1 MKNEKNENENMEND
15 KKNDKMKN
23 DKIPP
28 FIAHIQKMRLQK
40 RNLTDVAGN
49 TTDLWHRYRSY
60 TYR

>member
-1 MKNEKNENENMEND
+1 MKNEKNENENME
-15 KKNDKMKN
+15 N

-49 TTDLWHRYRSY
+49 TTDLWHRYRSD

>member
-15 KKNDKMKN
+15 KKN

-49 TTDLWHRYRSY
+49 TTDLWHRYRSD

>member
-1 MKNEKNENENMEND
+1 MEND

-28 FIAHIQKMRLQK
+28 FIAQIQKIRLQK

-49 TTDLWHRYRSY
+49 TIDLWH
-60 TYR
+60 